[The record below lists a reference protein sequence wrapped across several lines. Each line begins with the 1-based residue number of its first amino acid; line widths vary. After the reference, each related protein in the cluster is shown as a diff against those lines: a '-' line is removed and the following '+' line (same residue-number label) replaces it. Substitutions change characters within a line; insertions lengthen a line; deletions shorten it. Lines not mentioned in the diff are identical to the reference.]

1 MKRAFTLIELLVVI
15 AIIAILAAIL
25 FPVFA
30 QAKAAAKKTA
40 DLNNQKQLN
49 LGTIMYLGD
58 NDDTYPLT
66 VPGNNGTT
74 VFTIPVDRTPTT
86 NPAIRQSFFGNSVQP
101 YIKNYAM
108 YSGPAGTTDFN
119 PTGVAQVPTPIVST
133 QYVENSYLN
142 AWNSSAS
149 PAPAH
154 TVLVWNALGNWRIPG
169 FGVSYPLIVA
179 GGNFLSNAVTTPF
192 QFQNTGPN
200 CVSNIGFF
208 TGSEGTGG
216 IKHNVWG
223 SGDNMSY
230 ADGHAKFA
238 KFGSGDFPYLLN
250 TDGTLAGWW
259 VDTVDSGAGCNY
271 AWTLRPDM
279 PN

>member
-40 DLNNQKQLN
+40 DLNDQKQLN
-49 LGTIMYLGD
+49 LGAIMYLGD
-58 NDDTYPLT
+58 NDDTYPMT
-66 VPGNNGTT
+66 VPGNNGGSL
-74 VFTIPVDRTPTT
+74 FTMPVDRLPTN
-86 NPAIRQSFFGNSVQP
+86 NPGIRQSFFGNSVQP

-108 YSGPAGTTDFN
+108 YSGPGGTTDFN
-119 PTGVAQVPTPIVST
+119 PFGAQTPTPIVST
-133 QYVENSYLN
+133 QFAENSYLN

-154 TVLVWNALGNWRIPG
+154 TVLVWNPMGNWRVPG
-169 FGVSYPLIVA
+169 YGFSYPLIFLA
-179 GGNFLSNAVTTPF
+179 GGILSTGGPTF
-192 QFQNTGPN
+192 QFQNTGAG
-200 CVSNIGFF
+200 CVANIGFF
-208 TGSEGTGG
+208 TGTEGVAGS
-216 IKHNVWG
+216 IKHNQWG
-223 SGDNMSY
+223 NGDNVSY

-250 TDGTLAGWW
+250 TDGTLSGWW
-259 VDTVDSGAGCNY
+259 VDTIDSQAGCNY